1 MRTALRTSWELSRR
15 LLECPWGA
23 WATRLVGSWPL
34 LARPGWPKIGFGTP
48 LGRAKAVPSASGR
61 VPEADL
67 GAPNG
72 PNSIFHRFGLDFD
85 WIFIDFRPIFRR
97 FSSEP
102 RASKTRKQNLKKKSR
117 DPQRTSWLL
126 RCAVASCCSRIFR
139 NDFRTLR
146 VQPFFAAYPQ
156 AHLVSHK
163 ITKKENGNEGRG
175 TCDWG
180 GLLHPLRFHFC
191 FGFRFCFDLC

>member
-15 LLECPWGA
+15 LLERPWGA
-23 WATRLVGSWPL
+23 WATRLDGSWPL
-34 LARPGWPKIGFGTP
+34 LARPGWPKIGFGAP
-48 LGRAKAVPSASGR
+48 LGRAQAGPSASGR

-72 PNSIFHRFGLDFD
+72 PNSIFHRFGVDFGKV
-85 WIFIDFRPIFRR
+85 FIDFRLIFHR

-126 RCAVASCCSRIFR
+126 RCAVASCCSHVFR

-146 VQPFFAAYPQ
+146 VQPFFVAYPQ
-156 AHLVSHK
+156 AHLVCK
-163 ITKKENGNEGRG
+163 NPGN
-175 TCDWG
+175 
-180 GLLHPLRFHFC
+180 LRKS
-191 FGFRFCFDLC
+191 RNIAKVSPV